1 MATQYASFVYVDFRN
16 WVSEGALD
24 FKRFRAGTRISVSL
38 TLNFSVYY
46 TFYKN
51 ECTLVGWVLQQPF
64 FCKVLQFLCR
74 LFDIE
79 YYFYSLNLG

>member
-1 MATQYASFVYVDFRN
+1 MWTQYASFVYVDFKN
-16 WVSEGALD
+16 WVLEGAMD

-51 ECTLVGWVLQQPF
+51 ECTLVG
-64 FCKVLQFLCR
+64 
-74 LFDIE
+74 
-79 YYFYSLNLG
+79 